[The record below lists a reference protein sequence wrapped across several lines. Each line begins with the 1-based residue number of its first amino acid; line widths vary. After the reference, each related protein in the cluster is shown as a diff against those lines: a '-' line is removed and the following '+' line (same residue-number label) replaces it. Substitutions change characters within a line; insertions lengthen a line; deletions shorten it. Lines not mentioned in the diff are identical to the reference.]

1 MKSFHSNG
9 KLLISGEYLVLDG
22 ALSLAL
28 PCKFG
33 QYLNFTEDSNGT
45 LEWISKDMNDTIWF
59 TAYFEA
65 KTLKVL
71 KTSNYN
77 TVKWV
82 RKILEFCNKNS
93 LTNKSLQGKIECKLE
108 FPNNWG
114 LGSSSTLLNNLASL
128 YEINPYNLHFSTTN
142 GSGYD
147 IACAGS
153 NSALTYQVIENIP
166 QVKKMDWSPVFKDE
180 ILFIFLKK
188 KQKSNLEVKRFKE
201 LKKDPDLI
209 SRISSITKEII
220 YSKTIEEFEHLLDE
234 HEAITGQYI
243 QSETVK
249 SKYFSDY
256 EGSVKSLGAWGGD
269 FVLATRK
276 NKNYFLDKGFDTI
289 LSFSEIIKESTFK
302 TVS

>member
-33 QYLNFTEDSNGT
+33 QSLKFTEDSNGN

-82 RKILEFCNKNS
+82 KKILEFCNKNS
-93 LTNKSLQGKIECKLE
+93 LTNKNLQGKIECKLE

-128 YEINPYNLHFSTTN
+128 YEINPYDLNFSTTN

-153 NSALTYQVIENIP
+153 NSAITYQVIENIP

-180 ILFIFLKK
+180 ILFIYLKK

-234 HEAITGQYI
+234 HEAITSQYI

-276 NKNYFLDKGFDTI
+276 NKSYFLDKGFETI

>member
-1 MKSFHSNG
+1 MKYFHSNG

-82 RKILEFCNKNS
+82 KKILEFCNKNS

-128 YEINPYNLHFSTTN
+128 YEVNPYDLHFSTTN

-166 QVKKMDWSPVFKDE
+166 KVKKMDWSPVFKDE

-220 YSKTIEEFEHLLDE
+220 YSKNIEEFEHLLDE

-269 FVLATRK
+269 FVLATRE
-276 NKNYFLDKGFDTI
+276 NKKYFLDKGFDTI

>member
-33 QYLNFTEDSNGT
+33 QSLNFTEDSNGT

-59 TAYFEA
+59 NAYFEA

-82 RKILEFCNKNS
+82 KKILEFCNKNS
-93 LTNKSLQGKIECKLE
+93 LTNKNLQGKIECKLE

-128 YEINPYNLHFSTTN
+128 YEVNPYDLHFSTTN

-153 NSALTYQVIENIP
+153 NSAITYQVIENIP
-166 QVKKMDWSPVFKDE
+166 EVKKMDWSPVFKDE

-269 FVLATRK
+269 FVLATRE
-276 NKNYFLDKGFDTI
+276 NKKYFLDKGFDTI

>member
-82 RKILEFCNKNS
+82 KKILEFCNKNS

-128 YEINPYNLHFSTTN
+128 YEVNPYDLHFSTTN

-166 QVKKMDWSPVFKDE
+166 KVKKMDWSPIFKDE

>member
-33 QYLNFTEDSNGT
+33 QSLKFTEDSNGN

-82 RKILEFCNKNS
+82 KKILEFCNKNS

-128 YEINPYNLHFSTTN
+128 YEINPYDLNFSTTN

-153 NSALTYQVIENIP
+153 NSAITYQVIENIP

-180 ILFIFLKK
+180 ILFIYLKK

-209 SRISSITKEII
+209 SRISSISKEII

-276 NKNYFLDKGFDTI
+276 NKSYFLDKGFETI

>member
-82 RKILEFCNKNS
+82 KKILEFCNKNS

-128 YEINPYNLHFSTTN
+128 YEINPYDLHFSTTN

-166 QVKKMDWSPVFKDE
+166 KVKKMDWSPIFKDE

-289 LSFSEIIKESTFK
+289 LSFSEIIKKSTFK

>member
-9 KLLISGEYLVLDG
+9 KLLISGEYFVLDG

-28 PCKFG
+28 PCRYV
-33 QYLNFTEDSNGT
+33 QSLNFTEDSNGT

-59 TAYFEA
+59 NAYFEA

-82 RKILEFCNKNS
+82 KKILEFCNKNS
-93 LTNKSLQGKIECKLE
+93 LTNKNLQGKIECKLE

-128 YEINPYNLHFSTTN
+128 YEVNPYDLHFSTTN

-153 NSALTYQVIENIP
+153 NSAITYQVIENIP
-166 QVKKMDWSPVFKDE
+166 EVKKMDWSPVFKDE
-180 ILFIFLKK
+180 RLFIFLKK

-256 EGSVKSLGAWGGD
+256 EGSVKSLGAWVGD

-276 NKNYFLDKGFDTI
+276 NKNYFLDKGFNTI

>member
-45 LEWISKDMNDTIWF
+45 LEWISKDMNDIIWF

-82 RKILEFCNKNS
+82 KKILEFCNKNS

-128 YEINPYNLHFSTTN
+128 YEVNPYDLHFSTTN

-166 QVKKMDWSPVFKDE
+166 KVKKMDWSPVFKDE

-220 YSKTIEEFEHLLDE
+220 YSKNIEEFEHLLDE

-243 QSETVK
+243 QNETVK

>member
-65 KTLKVL
+65 KTFKVL

-82 RKILEFCNKNS
+82 KKILEFCNKNS

-114 LGSSSTLLNNLASL
+114 LGSSSTLLNNLANL
-128 YEINPYNLHFSTTN
+128 YEINPYDLHFSTTN

-269 FVLATRK
+269 FVLATRE
-276 NKNYFLDKGFDTI
+276 NKKYFLDKGFDTI

>member
-1 MKSFHSNG
+1 LKSFHSNG

-33 QYLNFTEDSNGT
+33 QSLNFTEDSNGN

-59 TAYFEA
+59 TANFEA

-82 RKILEFCNKNS
+82 KKILEFCNKNS
-93 LTNKSLQGKIECKLE
+93 LTNKSLQGKIECKLD

-128 YEINPYNLHFSTTN
+128 YEINPYDLHFSTTN

-153 NSALTYQVIENIP
+153 NSALTYQVIKNIP
-166 QVKKMDWSPVFKDE
+166 EVNKMHWSPVFKDE

>member
-45 LEWISKDMNDTIWF
+45 LEWISKDMNDIIWF

-82 RKILEFCNKNS
+82 KKILEFCNKNS
-93 LTNKSLQGKIECKLE
+93 LTNKNLQGKIECKLE

-128 YEINPYNLHFSTTN
+128 YEINPYDLHFSTTN

>member
-65 KTLKVL
+65 NTLKVL

-128 YEINPYNLHFSTTN
+128 YEINPYDLHFSTTN

-166 QVKKMDWSPVFKDE
+166 KVKKMDWSPVFKDE

>member
-82 RKILEFCNKNS
+82 KKILEFCNKNS

-128 YEINPYNLHFSTTN
+128 YEVNPYDLHFSTTN

>member
-33 QYLNFTEDSNGT
+33 QSLKFTEDSNGN

-82 RKILEFCNKNS
+82 KKILEFCNKNS
-93 LTNKSLQGKIECKLE
+93 LTNKNLQGKIECKLE

-128 YEINPYNLHFSTTN
+128 YEINPYDLNFSTTN

-153 NSALTYQVIENIP
+153 NSAITYQVIENIP

-234 HEAITGQYI
+234 HESITGQYI

>member
-1 MKSFHSNG
+1 LKSFHSNG

-59 TAYFEA
+59 RAYFEA

-82 RKILEFCNKNS
+82 KKILEFCNKNS

-128 YEINPYNLHFSTTN
+128 YEINPYDLHFSTTN

>member
-45 LEWISKDMNDTIWF
+45 LEWISKSMNDTIWF

-82 RKILEFCNKNS
+82 KKILEFCNKNS
-93 LTNKSLQGKIECKLE
+93 LTNKSLQGKIECKLD

-128 YEINPYNLHFSTTN
+128 YEINPYYLHFSTTN

-153 NSALTYQVIENIP
+153 NSALTYRVIENIP

>member
-82 RKILEFCNKNS
+82 KKILEFCNKNS

-128 YEINPYNLHFSTTN
+128 YEVNPYDLHFSTTN

-166 QVKKMDWSPVFKDE
+166 KVKKMDWSPVFKDE

>member
-82 RKILEFCNKNS
+82 KKILEFCNKNS

-128 YEINPYNLHFSTTN
+128 YEVNPYDLHFSTTN

-166 QVKKMDWSPVFKDE
+166 KVKKMDWSPVFKDE

-234 HEAITGQYI
+234 HESITGKYI

>member
-82 RKILEFCNKNS
+82 KKILEFCNKNS
-93 LTNKSLQGKIECKLE
+93 LTNKSLQGKIESKLE

-128 YEINPYNLHFSTTN
+128 YEVNPYDLHFSTTN

-166 QVKKMDWSPVFKDE
+166 KVKKMDWSPVFKDE

>member
-33 QYLNFTEDSNGT
+33 QSLKFTEDSNGN

-82 RKILEFCNKNS
+82 KKILEFCNKNS
-93 LTNKSLQGKIECKLE
+93 LTNKNLQGKIECKLE

-128 YEINPYNLHFSTTN
+128 YEINPYDLNFSTTN

-153 NSALTYQVIENIP
+153 NSAITYQVIENIP
-166 QVKKMDWSPVFKDE
+166 QVKKINWSPIFKDE

-256 EGSVKSLGAWGGD
+256 DGSIKSLGAWGGD
-269 FVLATRK
+269 FVLATGK

>member
-33 QYLNFTEDSNGT
+33 QSLKFTEDSNGN

-71 KTSNYN
+71 KTSNFN

-82 RKILEFCNKNS
+82 KKILEFCNKNS

-128 YEINPYNLHFSTTN
+128 YEINPYDLNFSTTN

-153 NSALTYQVIENIP
+153 NSAITYQVIENIP
-166 QVKKMDWSPVFKDE
+166 EVKKMDWSPVFKDE

-276 NKNYFLDKGFDTI
+276 NKNYFLDKGFKTI

>member
-1 MKSFHSNG
+1 LKSFHSNG

-33 QYLNFTEDSNGT
+33 QSLKFTEDSNGN

-82 RKILEFCNKNS
+82 KKILEFCNKNS
-93 LTNKSLQGKIECKLE
+93 LTNKNLQGKIECKLE

-128 YEINPYNLHFSTTN
+128 YEINPYDLNFSTTN

-153 NSALTYQVIENIP
+153 NSAITYQVKENIP

-276 NKNYFLDKGFDTI
+276 NKNYFFDKGFETI

>member
-1 MKSFHSNG
+1 MKYFHSNG

-45 LEWISKDMNDTIWF
+45 LEWISKDMNDIIWF

-82 RKILEFCNKNS
+82 KKILEFCNKNS

-128 YEINPYNLHFSTTN
+128 YEINPYDLHFSTTN

-269 FVLATRK
+269 FVLATRE
-276 NKNYFLDKGFDTI
+276 NKKYFLDKGFDTI

>member
-33 QYLNFTEDSNGT
+33 QSLKFTEDSNGN

-82 RKILEFCNKNS
+82 KKILEFCNKNS
-93 LTNKSLQGKIECKLE
+93 LTNKNLQGKIECKLE

-128 YEINPYNLHFSTTN
+128 YEINPYDLNFSTTN

-153 NSALTYQVIENIP
+153 NSAITYQVIENIP

-180 ILFIFLKK
+180 ILFVFLKK

-276 NKNYFLDKGFDTI
+276 NKNYFFDKGFETI

>member
-82 RKILEFCNKNS
+82 KKILEFCNKNS

-128 YEINPYNLHFSTTN
+128 YEINPYDLHFSTTN

-166 QVKKMDWSPVFKDE
+166 KVKKMDWSPVFKDE

-243 QSETVK
+243 KSETVK

>member
-45 LEWISKDMNDTIWF
+45 LEWISKDMNDIIWF

-82 RKILEFCNKNS
+82 KKILEFCNKNS

-128 YEINPYNLHFSTTN
+128 YEVNPYDLHFSTTN

-269 FVLATRK
+269 FVLATRE
-276 NKNYFLDKGFDTI
+276 NKKYFLDKGFDTI

>member
-128 YEINPYNLHFSTTN
+128 YEINPYDLNFSTTN

>member
-1 MKSFHSNG
+1 M
-9 KLLISGEYLVLDG
+9 
-22 ALSLAL
+22 
-28 PCKFG
+28 
-33 QYLNFTEDSNGT
+33 
-45 LEWISKDMNDTIWF
+45 
-59 TAYFEA
+59 
-65 KTLKVL
+65 
-71 KTSNYN
+71 
-77 TVKWV
+77 
-82 RKILEFCNKNS
+82 
-93 LTNKSLQGKIECKLE
+93 
-108 FPNNWG
+108 
-114 LGSSSTLLNNLASL
+114 
-128 YEINPYNLHFSTTN
+128 YEINPYDLNFSTTN

-166 QVKKMDWSPVFKDE
+166 EVKKMDWSPVFKDE

-220 YSKTIEEFEHLLDE
+220 YSKTIKGFEDLLDE

-269 FVLATRK
+269 FILATRK

-302 TVS
+302 AVS

>member
-33 QYLNFTEDSNGT
+33 QYLNFTEVSNGT

-82 RKILEFCNKNS
+82 KKILEFCNKNS

-108 FPNNWG
+108 FPKNWG

-128 YEINPYNLHFSTTN
+128 YEINPYDLHFSTTN

>member
-45 LEWISKDMNDTIWF
+45 LEWISKSMNDTIWF

-82 RKILEFCNKNS
+82 KKILEFCNKNS

-128 YEINPYNLHFSTTN
+128 YEINPYDLHFSTTN

>member
-45 LEWISKDMNDTIWF
+45 LEWISKDMNDIIWF

-82 RKILEFCNKNS
+82 KKILEFCNKNS

-114 LGSSSTLLNNLASL
+114 LGSSSTLLNNLANL
-128 YEINPYNLHFSTTN
+128 YEINPYDLHFSTTN

-269 FVLATRK
+269 FVLATRE
-276 NKNYFLDKGFDTI
+276 NKKYFLDKGFDTI

>member
-1 MKSFHSNG
+1 LKSFHSNG

-82 RKILEFCNKNS
+82 KKILEFCNKNS

-128 YEINPYNLHFSTTN
+128 YEVNPYDLHFSTTN

-166 QVKKMDWSPVFKDE
+166 KVKKMDWSPVFKDE

>member
-59 TAYFEA
+59 NAYFEA

-82 RKILEFCNKNS
+82 KKILEFCNKNS

-128 YEINPYNLHFSTTN
+128 YEINPYDLHFSTTN

-269 FVLATRK
+269 FVLATRE
-276 NKNYFLDKGFDTI
+276 NKKYFLDKGFDTI

>member
-59 TAYFEA
+59 TANFEA

-82 RKILEFCNKNS
+82 KKILEFCNKNS
-93 LTNKSLQGKIECKLE
+93 LTNKSLQGKIECKLD

-128 YEINPYNLHFSTTN
+128 YEINPYYLHFSTTN

-153 NSALTYQVIENIP
+153 NSAITYQVIENIP
-166 QVKKMDWSPVFKDE
+166 EVKKMDWSPVFKDE

>member
-65 KTLKVL
+65 KTFKVL

-82 RKILEFCNKNS
+82 KKILEFCNKNS

-114 LGSSSTLLNNLASL
+114 LGSSSTLLNNLANL
-128 YEINPYNLHFSTTN
+128 YEINPYDLHFSTTN

>member
-82 RKILEFCNKNS
+82 KKILEFCNKNS
-93 LTNKSLQGKIECKLE
+93 LTNKSLQGKIECKLD

-128 YEINPYNLHFSTTN
+128 YEVNPYDLHFSTTN

-153 NSALTYQVIENIP
+153 NSAITYQVIENIP
-166 QVKKMDWSPVFKDE
+166 EVKKMDWSPVFKDE

-269 FVLATRK
+269 FVLATRE
-276 NKNYFLDKGFDTI
+276 NKKYFLDKGFDTI

>member
-1 MKSFHSNG
+1 LKSFNSNG

-28 PCKFG
+28 PCRYG
-33 QYLNFTEDSNGT
+33 QSLKFTEDSNGN

-82 RKILEFCNKNS
+82 KKILEFCNKNS
-93 LTNKSLQGKIECKLE
+93 LTNKNLQGKIECKLE

-128 YEINPYNLHFSTTN
+128 YEINPYDLNFSTTN

-153 NSALTYQVIENIP
+153 NSAITYQVIENIP

-188 KQKSNLEVKRFKE
+188 KQKSNLEVKRFKK

-276 NKNYFLDKGFDTI
+276 NKSYFLDKGFETI

>member
-128 YEINPYNLHFSTTN
+128 YEINPYDLNFSTTN

-166 QVKKMDWSPVFKDE
+166 EVKKMDWSPVFKDE